1 MWSRIAE
8 ITSTRDVVRIRHEG
22 ISGPEC
28 RLRAALVRWEEPED
42 PTRRVD
48 LVGAAWEAPGGAIS
62 WGWPDVEGRFE
73 LRPGPDRPE
82 VCSVLPPALSLAL
95 AFRRSGVELGEC
107 ALVLGDGFLARLACA
122 VASAVGYR
130 VVQASEASG
139 EEAGDPTRADVVIE
153 TTAVPT
159 RLEWAA
165 ARCRDWGRVYALGG
179 ALTSVP
185 LNYYAHV
192 HRRALTLTQVPD
204 RPVFCAGEA
213 EIATRGTD
221 RLAEAVRGIRPE
233 RVEILD
239 AQVSPDGSSARLE
252 RERSGWGLLLVEER

>member
-42 PTRRVD
+42 PTRRVA
-48 LVGAAWEAPGGAIS
+48 LVGVAWEAPGGAIS
-62 WGWPDVEGRFE
+62 WGWPDVAGRFE
-73 LRPGPDRPE
+73 LRTGPDRPE

-95 AFRRSGVELGEC
+95 AFRRSGVELGER

-130 VVQASEASG
+130 VIQASEAG
-139 EEAGDPTRADVVIE
+139 GLDAIDATRADVVIE
-153 TTAVPT
+153 TTGT
-159 RLEWAA
+159 STHLEWAA
-165 ARCRDWGRVYALGG
+165 ERCRDWGKVYSMGG

-185 LNYYAHV
+185 LNYYTHV
-192 HRRALTLTQVPD
+192 HQRALTLTQVPD
-204 RPVFCAGEA
+204 CPVFCPGE
-213 EIATRGTD
+213 EEVATRATA
-221 RLAEAVRGIRPE
+221 RLSDAVAGVRPE
-233 RVEILD
+233 RVELLD
-239 AQVSPDGSSARLE
+239 AQVLPDGFSGHLE
-252 RERSGWGLLLVEER
+252 REQSGWGLLLIEER